1 MASYQLNGIYS
12 FGQPRHGPATM
23 SYLPPY
29 DPSVY
34 NKDYLKPSSFLNEHT
49 PYAKNAHG
57 IQLPPDD
64 TDKFGWAAASTHE
77 TGKTNVS
84 QFNKN
89 YLKIPGRQDI
99 TVPAPKPNSKKDRL
113 SVFKKPADDELTPAG
128 SAPADQGAA
137 FVNNMSPV
145 ELAKMLKKTAVDQ
158 TEHEKYAQLVKFF
171 TSFELLMAKG
181 PLTSEQQKEYD
192 DTFEYVKKEAIDKLQ
207 NTGDPLN
214 PYNEEIKD
222 EQKLLDASRAA
233 IPVAPFKP
241 IGAPPAGAAD
251 PAVLADLAADR
262 AVNAAASA
270 QAAAVAAVLQ
280 SEVRDAEL
288 KR

>member
-23 SYLPPY
+23 SYLAPY

-49 PYAKNAHG
+49 PYAKNACG
-57 IQLPPDD
+57 IQLPPDN

-113 SVFKKPADDELTPAG
+113 SVFKKPADGELTPAG
-128 SAPADQGAA
+128 AAPTDQGAA
-137 FVNNMSPV
+137 FVDSMSPV
-145 ELAKMLKKTAVDQ
+145 ELAKMLMKTEEINSAAYV
-158 TEHEKYAQLVKFF
+158 KWGKLVKFF
-171 TSFELLMAKG
+171 TSFDLLKAKG
-181 PLTSEQQKEYD
+181 PLTSEQQQEYD
-192 DTFEYVKKEAIDKLQ
+192 DTFEYVKKEAIDKLL
-207 NTGDPLN
+207 NIGDPLN
-214 PYNEEIKD
+214 PYNDEIKD
-222 EQKLLDASRAA
+222 EQRFFLTLHVRLFQLPHSS
-233 IPVAPFKP
+233 P
-241 IGAPPAGAAD
+241 
-251 PAVLADLAADR
+251 
-262 AVNAAASA
+262 
-270 QAAAVAAVLQ
+270 
-280 SEVRDAEL
+280 SEHRP
-288 KR
+288 